1 MLLDTPTPSASDR
14 ATITPSQELAE
25 NIAAWTKPPA
35 RNSHRS
41 AYSDDSA
48 HWELNET
55 LKKSVI
61 FWEVKRPDIE
71 ALRFDDVVGLFLR
84 LQSNP

>member
-1 MLLDTPTPSASDR
+1 MLLDTPTPSASDT

-41 AYSDDSA
+41 AYSDDVGTLGAQRDVEEIGYLLGSEATGYRSA
-48 HWELNET
+48 Q
-55 LKKSVI
+55 V
-61 FWEVKRPDIE
+61 
-71 ALRFDDVVGLFLR
+71 
-84 LQSNP
+84 

>member
-1 MLLDTPTPSASDR
+1 M
-14 ATITPSQELAE
+14 
-25 NIAAWTKPPA
+25 
-35 RNSHRS
+35 
-41 AYSDDSA
+41 SA

-84 LQSNP
+84 LQSNPDIIRSQRSSVHLSIGGYDTDPRELWEFLTFAVGLRWRSLW